1 MFIKMWWLIV
11 MNSGQ
16 IDGDQGI
23 LSHPMEHLTQG
34 VVRNRKATFHVPLN
48 VEMNTDIGKLQ
59 MDFTYAT
66 PKRIFKSLL
75 CYLGLSIAV
84 S

>member
-1 MFIKMWWLIV
+1 M
-11 MNSGQ
+11 G
-16 IDGDQGI
+16 
-23 LSHPMEHLTQG
+23 HLTQG

-66 PKRIFKSLL
+66 PKRILQLL
-75 CYLGLSIAV
+75 LHHYYPNLLLIMNSIY
-84 S
+84 SILK